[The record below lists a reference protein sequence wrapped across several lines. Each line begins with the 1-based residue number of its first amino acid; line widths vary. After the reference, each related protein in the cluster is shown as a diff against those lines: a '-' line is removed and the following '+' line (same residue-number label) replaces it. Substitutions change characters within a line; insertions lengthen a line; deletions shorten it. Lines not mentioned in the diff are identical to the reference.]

1 MNNRAARSPWRLA
14 AREAHFGALMLVA
27 LVTLA
32 PLAWMLATSLKT
44 PDEVFT
50 AEAQLLPRGWAFDN
64 YRAALAAAPFGRFFL
79 NSLVVALTETL
90 GILLTSA
97 LAGYAFA
104 RLEFPG
110 RDTIFL
116 LCLATMMVPSQV
128 TMVPTYL
135 IMQAF
140 GWLDTYYALIVPRLV
155 AIYGTFLLRQ
165 FFQSIPRELD
175 EAARVDGA
183 GRPRVLWQIILPTAT
198 PSLATL
204 AIFAFTGSW
213 NEFFWP
219 LIVTNRT
226 EMRTLQL
233 GLAYFKNEYYVQWPL
248 LMAATVMVSLPIL
261 VVFLAL
267 QRSFT
272 TGVVLTG
279 LKG

>member
-1 MNNRAARSPWRLA
+1 VARGARYAAL
-14 AREAHFGALMLVA
+14 A
-27 LVTLA
+27 LVTLITLV
-32 PLAWMLATSLKT
+32 PFAWMLSTSLKT
-44 PDEVFT
+44 PDAVFT
-50 AEAQLLPRGWAFDN
+50 ADVQLLPRAWAFDN
-64 YRAALAAAPFGRFFL
+64 YRAALVAAPFGRFFL
-79 NSLVVALTETL
+79 NSLAVALAETL

-104 RLEFPG
+104 RLSFPG

-135 IMQAF
+135 IMKTF
-140 GWLDTYYALIVPRLV
+140 GWLDTYYALIVPRLAAV
-155 AIYGTFLLRQ
+155 YGTFLLRQ
-165 FFQSIPRELD
+165 FFQSIPVELD

-183 GRPRVLWQIILPTAT
+183 GRPRVLWQIILPSAT
-198 PSLATL
+198 PALATL
-204 AIFAFTGSW
+204 AIFTFTGSW

-219 LIVTNRT
+219 LIVTNTT

-261 VVFLAL
+261 VVFLVL
-267 QRSFT
+267 QRYFT